1 MQDACIN
8 YIKPTHSNFIKFFFF
23 VLYHVPEMG
32 QGTQNIEVNQR
43 NSSCPHE
50 AYILVLETE
59 AQRM

>member
-1 MQDACIN
+1 MPAL
-8 YIKPTHSNFIKFFFF
+8 TTSNPLIQTLSIFFFF